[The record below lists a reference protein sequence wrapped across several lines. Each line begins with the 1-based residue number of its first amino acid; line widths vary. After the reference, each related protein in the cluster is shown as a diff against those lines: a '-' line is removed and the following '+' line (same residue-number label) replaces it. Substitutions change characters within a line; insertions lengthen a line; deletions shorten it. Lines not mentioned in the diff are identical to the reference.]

1 MTNRGGLITN
11 GFSNHSLWYT
21 DCEDTAATK
30 VHLEDRNIPYR
41 YVNIDFDA
49 EAERF
54 VLFINAGQRITP
66 TIVFDGGKLK
76 FVMSE
81 PTLAEVDELLP
92 RRA

>member
-1 MTNRGGLITN
+1 MALAITVY
-11 GFSNHSLWYT
+11 GATH
-21 DCEDTAATK
+21 CEDTAATK
-30 VHLEDRNIPYR
+30 AHLDERNIPYR
-41 YVNIDFDA
+41 YVNIDHDT

-54 VLFINAGQRITP
+54 VLFINEGNRVTP
-66 TIVFDGGKLK
+66 TVVFDGGKLK